1 MKYEVLALLRFRL
14 LSMFLVFLDP
24 HTQNILHKT
33 SNTLN
38 CYRDYQKTLH
48 VFSLELK
55 LPSDA
60 KNELQE
66 KRKISTKIIYDVS
79 WSINQT
85 RIYVGHIQQQAM
97 IFEIVNN

>member
-38 CYRDYQKTLH
+38 CYRDYQKENCTFL
-48 VFSLELK
+48 VLS
-55 LPSDA
+55 
-60 KNELQE
+60 
-66 KRKISTKIIYDVS
+66 
-79 WSINQT
+79 
-85 RIYVGHIQQQAM
+85 
-97 IFEIVNN
+97 